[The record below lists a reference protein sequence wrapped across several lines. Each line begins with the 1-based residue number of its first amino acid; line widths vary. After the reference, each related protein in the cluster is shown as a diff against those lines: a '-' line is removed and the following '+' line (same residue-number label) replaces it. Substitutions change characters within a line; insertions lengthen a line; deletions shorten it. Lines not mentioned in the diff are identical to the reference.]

1 VKQRVVIERIPAP
14 LASLYEKA
22 TRLVIESYYRGVA
35 EEIVSSFKGG
45 LLLDLGTGP
54 GYLPIEIVK
63 RSSAI
68 SCDGIDLSGRLIKM
82 ARRNAMKAGVDDRLN
97 FEVGN
102 AAIDDRLNF
111 EVGNAANLRFENE
124 SYDMVISTGM
134 LHMLKDPVKVLMEC
148 YRVLRPG
155 GEAWIYDPARVSSQM
170 DKVKWKA
177 SLNVMER
184 LSYALFKLY
193 LWICPPHTYDRE
205 QVEEM
210 IAATQFKEY
219 EIEEEADSDFNPR
232 NTCRV
237 FLWLKSSPSLS
248 LNKIEHFSKVSKSF
262 SSFLSDSLFWW
273 NVAHGMLGHCSYGK
287 TRIYPQ
293 IGGYH
298 RSVHHIH
305 AFVTIHSILP
315 IDDT

>member
-1 VKQRVVIERIPAP
+1 MERRQSDVKQRVLIERIPAP

-22 TRLVIESYYRGVA
+22 TRLVIESYYSGVA
-35 EEIVSSFKGG
+35 EEIVSSFRGG

-54 GYLPIEIVK
+54 GYLPIEIV
-63 RSSAI
+63 RMSSAI

-82 ARRNAMKAGVDDRLN
+82 ARSNALKAGVAGRLN

-102 AAIDDRLNF
+102 AAK
-111 EVGNAANLRFENE
+111 LRFEDE

-184 LSYALFKLY
+184 LSYVLFRLY
-193 LWICPPHTYDRE
+193 LRISPPHTYGRE

-210 IAATQFKEY
+210 IAATKFKEY
-219 EIEEEADSDFNPR
+219 EIEEEDNE
-232 NTCRV
+232 
-237 FLWLKSSPSLS
+237 LKIKL
-248 LNKIEHFSKVSKSF
+248 KK
-262 SSFLSDSLFWW
+262 
-273 NVAHGMLGHCSYGK
+273 
-287 TRIYPQ
+287 
-293 IGGYH
+293 
-298 RSVHHIH
+298 
-305 AFVTIHSILP
+305 
-315 IDDT
+315 

>member
-1 VKQRVVIERIPAP
+1 MERRQSDVKQRVLIERIPAP

-22 TRLVIESYYRGVA
+22 TRLVIESYYSGVA
-35 EEIVSSFKGG
+35 EEIVSSFRGG

-54 GYLPIEIVK
+54 GYLPIEIV
-63 RSSAI
+63 RMSSAI

-82 ARRNAMKAGVDDRLN
+82 ARSNALKAGVAGRLN

-102 AAIDDRLNF
+102 AAK
-111 EVGNAANLRFENE
+111 LRFEDE
-124 SYDMVISTGM
+124 SFDMVISTGM

-184 LSYALFKLY
+184 LSYVLFRLY
-193 LWICPPHTYDRE
+193 LRISPPHTYGRE

-210 IAATQFKEY
+210 IAATKFKEY
-219 EIEEEADSDFNPR
+219 EIEEEDNE
-232 NTCRV
+232 
-237 FLWLKSSPSLS
+237 LKIKL
-248 LNKIEHFSKVSKSF
+248 KK
-262 SSFLSDSLFWW
+262 
-273 NVAHGMLGHCSYGK
+273 
-287 TRIYPQ
+287 
-293 IGGYH
+293 
-298 RSVHHIH
+298 
-305 AFVTIHSILP
+305 
-315 IDDT
+315 

>member
-1 VKQRVVIERIPAP
+1 MERRQSDVKQRVLIERIPAP

-22 TRLVIESYYRGVA
+22 TRLVIESYYSGVA
-35 EEIVSSFKGG
+35 EEIVSSFRGD

-54 GYLPIEIVK
+54 GYLPIEIV
-63 RSSAI
+63 RMSSAI

-82 ARRNAMKAGVDDRLN
+82 ARSNALKAGVAGRLN

-102 AAIDDRLNF
+102 AAK
-111 EVGNAANLRFENE
+111 LRFEDE

-184 LSYALFKLY
+184 LSYVLFRLY
-193 LWICPPHTYDRE
+193 LRISPPHTYGRE

-210 IAATQFKEY
+210 IAATKFKEY
-219 EIEEEADSDFNPR
+219 EIEEEDNE
-232 NTCRV
+232 
-237 FLWLKSSPSLS
+237 LKIKL
-248 LNKIEHFSKVSKSF
+248 KK
-262 SSFLSDSLFWW
+262 
-273 NVAHGMLGHCSYGK
+273 
-287 TRIYPQ
+287 
-293 IGGYH
+293 
-298 RSVHHIH
+298 
-305 AFVTIHSILP
+305 
-315 IDDT
+315 